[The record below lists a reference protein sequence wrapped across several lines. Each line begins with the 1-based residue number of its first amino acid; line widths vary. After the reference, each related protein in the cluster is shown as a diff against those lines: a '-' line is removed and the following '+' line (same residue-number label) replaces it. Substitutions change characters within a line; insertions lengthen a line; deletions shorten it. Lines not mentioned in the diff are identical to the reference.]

1 MCGWRKERRESR
13 VKLKKKKKKKEAAMF
28 PSHPNNG
35 SSSREVM
42 GLETVQLMI

>member
-1 MCGWRKERRESR
+1 MR
-13 VKLKKKKKKKEAAMF
+13 VEEGAAGKPSEVKKKKKKKEAAMF